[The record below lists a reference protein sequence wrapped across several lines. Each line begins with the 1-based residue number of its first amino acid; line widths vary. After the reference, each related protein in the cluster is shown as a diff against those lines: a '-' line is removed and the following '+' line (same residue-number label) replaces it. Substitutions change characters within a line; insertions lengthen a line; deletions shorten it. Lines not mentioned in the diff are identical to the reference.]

1 MTLSINA
8 WLLGKID
15 EYKFSVRDATVD
27 FYMAEA
33 ALRLECNIDHLKRY
47 NSISLTMA
55 NLCLENGDDDSYL
68 HALSKLHNRLI
79 VEINNP
85 QRCQL
90 FRVQSYHFAR
100 HTLTLIC
107 QKYAMEGTGR
117 RRTRFRR
124 TSSNACRFSCK
135 AKGSAD
141 RSPAE
146 TGGNQSMTAVVR
158 REVQHSR
165 SRASKISICHT

>member
-1 MTLSINA
+1 
-8 WLLGKID
+8 
-15 EYKFSVRDATVD
+15 
-27 FYMAEA
+27 
-33 ALRLECNIDHLKRY
+33 
-47 NSISLTMA
+47 MA

-107 QKYAMEGTGR
+107 QKYAMEGTGEGER
-117 RRTRFRR
+117 VSEGLRQTR
-124 TSSNACRFSCK
+124 AV
-135 AKGSAD
+135 SA
-141 RSPAE
+141 
-146 TGGNQSMTAVVR
+146 VR
-158 REVQHSR
+158 RKAPQTDRLRKPAGISR
-165 SRASKISICHT
+165 